1 MCRVCLLARALAGAI
16 ATLKEEPTRMI
27 GCYWLQMPHGRSLV
41 CTCVRVCGLMWLLLQ
56 EVAEVM
62 FMTFYDS
69 WHQTPTCAGACI
81 GPWLSISWRAGSALG
96 IETRQ
101 RHAKTRGLR
110 AWSNHNLYL
119 YYSSMWSIPGNIK
132 CELDWKKEEDN
143 VRHVTCFSFH
153 FVPIGSSLCYA
164 NGWGEP
170 RMLFVVWICLY
181 LVVFQT

>member
-1 MCRVCLLARALAGAI
+1 MGCAEFVCCLALKIRRNCNVETGADVDDRLL
-16 ATLKEEPTRMI
+16 
-27 GCYWLQMPHGRSLV
+27 LQIRHGRSLV
-41 CTCVRVCGLMWLLLQ
+41 CKCLCVVWW
-56 EVAEVM
+56 VAEVM
-62 FMTFYDS
+62 FVTHGTK
-69 WHQTPTCAGACI
+69 HQVAGACI
-81 GPWLSISWRAGSALG
+81 GPWRSISWRAGSALE
-96 IETRQ
+96 IETQ

-119 YYSSMWSIPGNIK
+119 YYRGMWSIPGNIK
-132 CELDWKKEEDN
+132 CELDWKREEDN

-153 FVPIGSSLCYA
+153 FVPIGSSSCYA

>member
-16 ATLKEEPTRMI
+16 ATLKEEPTWMI

-62 FMTFYDS
+62 FMTHGTK
-69 WHQTPTCAGACI
+69 HQLAQEPALAHDVPLAGEPAAHWELRR
-81 GPWLSISWRAGSALG
+81 GKDM
-96 IETRQ
+96 Q
-101 RHAKTRGLR
+101 KTRGLR

-119 YYSSMWSIPGNIK
+119 YYSGMWSIPGNIK
-132 CELDWKKEEDN
+132 CELDWKREEDN

-153 FVPIGSSLCYA
+153 FVPIGSSSCYA
-164 NGWGEP
+164 IICHLWFE
-170 RMLFVVWICLY
+170 FVCIW
-181 LVVFQT
+181 